1 MAVAEAPGLPVG
13 ECAHAVT
20 VSISRDIECFEPEPR
35 CRVCRSDHLSKQVND
50 MLARGASYAGI
61 VRTLSLENAE
71 LDEHDRVTVHSVR
84 NHADRHFPV
93 QNAAKAVYREILE
106 RSARENAVDFVNGVA
121 TAVSPAAFFE
131 AVMVRAWETLVDQN
145 AAIDANM
152 GMVAASKLQALVE
165 SRAGET
171 SLAEIIVKM
180 NRVIEA
186 VRTTVPSRCG
196 RRSGAS
202 SRATTSPP
210 SRWRKRT
217 TRLSSPTTTRS
228 SLTTIST
235 DKTNDRAGD
244 GPRSWS
250 GCIRVRCGFSLHRRP
265 RRLESSWGQGGL
277 RLKTATVRR

>member
-13 ECAHAVT
+13 QCAPAVA
-20 VSISRDIECFEPEPR
+20 VSISRDVECFEPEPR
-35 CRVCRSDHLSKQVND
+35 CRVCRSDGLSKRVND
-50 MLARGASYAGI
+50 MLARGGSYAGI

-71 LDEHDRVTVHSVR
+71 LDEHDRVAVHSVR

-106 RSARENAVDFVNGVA
+106 SRARENAVDFVNGLA

-145 AAIDANM
+145 ATVDANT
-152 GMVAASKLQALVE
+152 GMAAASKLQALVE

-186 VRTTVPSRCG
+186 VRSTVPESLWPEIWRQLEGDDEPAHRC
-196 RRSGAS
+196 
-202 SRATTSPP
+202 
-210 SRWRKRT
+210 RKRVGT
-217 TRLSSPTTTRS
+217 AS
-228 SLTTIST
+228 SLTTISMGR
-235 DKTNDRAGD
+235 KTD
-244 GPRSWS
+244 GPPAGFRPTAGRSI
-250 GCIRVRCGFSLHRRP
+250 GAVERV
-265 RRLESSWGQGGL
+265 
-277 RLKTATVRR
+277 A

>member
-20 VSISRDIECFEPEPR
+20 VSISRDVECFEPEPR
-35 CRVCRSDHLSKQVND
+35 CRVCRSDGLSKKVND

-61 VRTLSLENAE
+61 VRALSRENAA

-93 QNAAKAVYREILE
+93 QNVARATYREILE
-106 RSARENAVDFVNGVA
+106 RRAQENGVDFTNGVA
-121 TAVSPAAFFE
+121 TAITPMAFFE
-131 AVMVRAWETLVDQN
+131 AVMVRAWETLVDQD
-145 AAIDANM
+145 AAVDANT
-152 GMVAASKLQALVE
+152 GMAAASKLQALIE

-171 SLAEIIVKM
+171 SMAEIIVKM

-186 VRTTVPSRCG
+186 VRTTVPPSCG

-217 TRLSSPTTTRS
+217 TTAFEP
-228 SLTTIST
+228 
-235 DKTNDRAGD
+235 DDD
-244 GPRSWS
+244 P
-250 GCIRVRCGFSLHRRP
+250 FEP
-265 RRLESSWGQGGL
+265 DDDFDELED
-277 RLKTATVRR
+277 